1 MTWTIIV
8 LAILA
13 LVLWSFY
20 ISWRASRLDRLH
32 NRVEAART
40 ALDLALVRRASA
52 ASDLASSGLVD
63 PATSLLLADAV
74 RRARQANP
82 AERDLA
88 ESDLTRALRATLGEP
103 GVRGELEDGTGNGS
117 PDAGNRAPD
126 GRDDVVPAAG
136 AAAQEGP
143 GALAP
148 GAAQAG
154 TVPAGTVPAGALP
167 AGTAPAGAVP
177 AGTAP
182 AGPVLA
188 GTAPVRAI
196 PQEEGP
202 AEEEGAE
209 ELIDEVEKAARQVFI
224 ARKFYNDVA
233 GRTID
238 ARRRPLA
245 RVLRLSGS
253 AKQPEFFDM
262 DDALTDDDG

>member
-52 ASDLASSGLVD
+52 ASELASSGLLD
-63 PATSLLLADAV
+63 PATSLLLADAARRV
-74 RRARQANP
+74 REVGP

-88 ESDLTRALRATLGEP
+88 ESDLTRALRATLGDP
-103 GVRGELEDGTGNGS
+103 DFRKELTDDG
-117 PDAGNRAPD
+117 A
-126 GRDDVVPAAG
+126 DDHGADDHGAAELVAEVE
-136 AAAQEGP
+136 AAAQ
-143 GALAP
+143 
-148 GAAQAG
+148 
-154 TVPAGTVPAGALP
+154 
-167 AGTAPAGAVP
+167 
-177 AGTAP
+177 
-182 AGPVLA
+182 
-188 GTAPVRAI
+188 
-196 PQEEGP
+196 
-202 AEEEGAE
+202 
-209 ELIDEVEKAARQVFI
+209 QVFI
-224 ARKFYNDVA
+224 ARKFYNDLA

-262 DDALTDDDG
+262 DDTLTDDDG